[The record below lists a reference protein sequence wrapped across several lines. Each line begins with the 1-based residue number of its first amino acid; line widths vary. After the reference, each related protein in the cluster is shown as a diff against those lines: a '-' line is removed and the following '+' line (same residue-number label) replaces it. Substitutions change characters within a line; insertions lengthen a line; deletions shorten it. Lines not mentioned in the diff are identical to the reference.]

1 MRTQVLFSSA
11 FVVTAAAVAP
21 AFAAE
26 PGVIRARLDLDKVEK
41 RLPGLKQGDVRSANR
56 LIASINRAKSSL
68 RKCKDRQAADW
79 IKQAQRAEALDKKV
93 RAALG
98 QTAPPKA
105 TPQPSPSPS
114 GGGEVPG
121 SGEPDAITKRAKA
134 ILDEVEAA
142 LKTLKPG
149 QMKQANALI
158 NKINSA
164 RTTLSKTR
172 HRSTQ
177 MWRESVKRADVLDQ
191 RVRQQASGKGAQGG
205 GLKPEEQAR
214 LNASPKIPP
223 IPADQPPMSPKDRLF
238 FQRHFNSLART
249 YVSIAASDPRAFAGK
264 RADPTMNRLK
274 MLEGKV
280 ASLRDQEH
288 PRTKWVKQVLPIAK
302 KLLAERA
309 AEGTKLEAERLKKR
323 QAEIDAANEQLKS
336 IEAFFDPKSFNC
348 ELKPPYGKQRV
359 QEWIDRLKGY
369 QAMAPRG
376 QAMLAKFLAENPEW
390 ESLAR
395 VKKLKHLFGKGLVY
409 QINRGINRTVEWYD
423 TGAGKGRGPMLQ
435 AYAWGQ
441 DLIKQTE
448 KQGLP
453 EKWLK
458 DDAWVKKSLDYLD
471 KGIEAGEGLILFKK
485 QWRNQDDPETA
496 AGVAKFRALRTK
508 LDAAAKRV
516 LAQTRMPKAASSDSG
531 LLAQAAK
538 TLKAK
543 GYGPFKRLVISSAMT
558 SKTERKS
565 DARREGDYL
574 RIWKWTEKWD
584 QYQVAAAEQIDGQY
598 RIVYYTLKYIHIGP
612 PWKTTKAWY
621 VSGRADWQ
629 RILEE
634 NIDK

>member
-1 MRTQVLFSSA
+1 MRSGLLLTTTA
-11 FVVTAAAVAP
+11 FVCAAAMTSAVAG
-21 AFAAE
+21 E
-26 PGVIRARLDLDKVEK
+26 RGVIRARLELDKVES
-41 RLPGLKQGDVRSANR
+41 RLPSQKPGDVRSANR
-56 LIASINRAKSSL
+56 LIAGINKAKKWL
-68 RKCKDRQAADW
+68 GTCKDRQAADW

-93 RAALG
+93 RANLG
-98 QTAPPKA
+98 QTAQPKPSPKA
-105 TPQPSPSPS
+105 SPAPA
-114 GGGEVPG
+114 GGATAG
-121 SGEPDAITKRAKA
+121 SGEPDAITKKAKA

-142 LKTLKPG
+142 LKTLEPG
-149 QMKQANALI
+149 QVKQANALI
-158 NKINSA
+158 QKINSA

-172 HRSTQ
+172 LRSTQ
-177 MWRESVKRADVLDQ
+177 LWKTSVKRADALDK
-191 RVRQQASGKGAQGG
+191 RVRAQASGKGKGG

-214 LNASPKIPP
+214 LDASPKIPP
-223 IPADQPPMSPKDRLF
+223 MPADQPPMGPKDRLF
-238 FQRHFNSLART
+238 FQRHFSSLGRT
-249 YVSIAASDPRAFAGK
+249 YVTIAASDPRAFAD
-264 RADPTMNRLK
+264 RRVEPLRNRLAS
-274 MLEGKV
+274 LEKKV
-280 ASLRDQEH
+280 ASLSAQDH

-302 KLLAERA
+302 KLLEERA
-309 AEGTKLEAERLKKR
+309 AQGTKLEAERLAKR
-323 QAEIDAANEQLKS
+323 KAEIAVADEELKQ

-359 QEWIDRLKGY
+359 QEWIARLKGY

-376 QAMLAKFLAENPEW
+376 QAMLAKFLADNPEW

-395 VKKLKHLFGKGLVY
+395 VKKLKHLFGKGLAY
-409 QINRGINRTVEWYD
+409 QIKRGVNRTVEWYE
-423 TGAGKGRGPMLQ
+423 TGHGKTRGPMLQ

-441 DLIKQTE
+441 DLLKRTAE
-448 KQGLP
+448 KGLP

-458 DDAWVKKSLDYLD
+458 DDAWVKKSLETID
-471 KGIEAGEGLILFKK
+471 KAIEAGNALNLFK
-485 QWRNQDDPETA
+485 QEWVGPQAADPKITA
-496 AGVAKFRALRTK
+496 TVAQLRALRTK

-516 LAQTRMPKAASSDSG
+516 LAQTRMPKAASTDAG
-531 LLAQAAK
+531 LLAQAQK

-543 GYGPFKRLVISSAMT
+543 GYGPFKRLVINSALT

-584 QYQVAAAEQIDGQY
+584 QFQVAAAEQVDGQY